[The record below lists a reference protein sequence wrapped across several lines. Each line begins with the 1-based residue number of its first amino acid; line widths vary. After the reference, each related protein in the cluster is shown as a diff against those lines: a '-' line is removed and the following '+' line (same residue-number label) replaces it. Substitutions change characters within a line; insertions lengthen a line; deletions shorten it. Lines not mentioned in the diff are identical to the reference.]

1 MGHKNTDTF
10 WNTDWMEQQRQY
22 LEAWQTFNQFMPKYP
37 ATGNKDSNPLTEAM
51 EYWWKSVSPSMPEGS
66 TEFLTKMMEQGK
78 VYYILSEQ
86 FSKLLKN
93 INELSKSS
101 EDWQSALN
109 DQFEELKKIFVHAQG
124 DTKSGMGNMFGAW
137 QMLPLDNLQRAF
149 SSASVLPGD
158 FLEDLKP
165 ENIQKVTDKFLSIP
179 GVGYTRETQEQ
190 IQEGLRFW
198 NNYQKVSMEYNH
210 AMANV
215 SLKAL
220 DMMRNRFIK
229 MAEEGKEIHSLREIY
244 DLLVD
249 CGEEAYAEFTYT
261 KEFSDLYGRLT
272 NALMAVKHHG
282 RNVVDEIL
290 GALNMPTRRGM
301 NTLLKRHQEMHRD
314 SKATNRK
321 LEQLQDDITVL
332 KRSMNGNGKDLNRKP
347 AEPAVK
353 AKKKAVEKQKTA
365 RKNGRRKALKKSAA
379 DRKPEKKAGRKTS
392 AGKDNMI
399 VIKI

>member
-1 MGHKNTDTF
+1 MSHKNTDAF

-22 LEAWQTFNQFMPKYP
+22 LEAWQAFNQFMPKSP
-37 ATGNKDSNPLTEAM
+37 VIGKKDTNPLTEAM
-51 EYWWKSVSPSMPEGS
+51 EYWWKSVSPTMPEGG

-93 INELSKSS
+93 FNELSKTS

-124 DTKSGMGNMFGAW
+124 DAKEGVGGMFGAW
-137 QMLPLDNLQRAF
+137 QMLPIDNLQRAF

-165 ENIQKVTDKFLSIP
+165 EKLQKVTDKFLSIP
-179 GVGYTRETQEQ
+179 GVGYTRESQEQ
-190 IQEGLRFW
+190 IQEGIRLW

-220 DMMRNRFIK
+220 DTMRDKIIR

-261 KEFSDLYGRLT
+261 KDFSDLYGRLT

-282 RNVVDEIL
+282 RNIVDEML

-301 NTLLKRHQEMHRD
+301 NTLLKRHQDMHRE
-314 SKATNRK
+314 SKDTVRK
-321 LEQLQDDITVL
+321 IDQLQDDVTAL
-332 KRSMNGNGKDLNRKP
+332 KRAMNGNGKDINRKS
-347 AEPAVK
+347 AELAIK
-353 AKKKAVEKQKTA
+353 AKEKATDKHKAGKKNGHRNALKKAVAKNKSGKTA
-365 RKNGRRKALKKSAA
+365 GKRTTAR
-379 DRKPEKKAGRKTS
+379 
-392 AGKDNMI
+392 KDNMI